1 MNVSELLNSGAKTL
15 KQNKIETYQLDSEL
29 VLSSLLKKK
38 RENLL
43 INLNEKVSE
52 NIVINFEK
60 LIIRRANKEPLA
72 YILKKKEFWSK
83 VFFVNRNTLI
93 PRPETELLCDLII
106 RKLKNK
112 HPYILD
118 IGTGTGCILLSV
130 LSEIKKA
137 KGVGIDISKKAID
150 VAKKNSNNFGLNNR
164 TKFLTKSL
172 DNIYNYKFD
181 IIVSN
186 PPYIKTSEIKNL
198 SNDVKKFEPKIA
210 LDGGKDGL
218 DLIKKVIYKSKTILK
233 KLGLLALEIGYGQH
247 YNVSQILKEQGFKE
261 ELLVKDYQ
269 DNIRCILARF

>member
-1 MNVSELLNSGAKTL
+1 MNISDLLNSGSKIL
-15 KQNKIETYQLDSEL
+15 KNSKIQTYQLDTEII
-29 VLSSLLKKK
+29 LSNLLEKK
-38 RENLL
+38 REKIITNPEEKISKNNIHDFNNL
-43 INLNEKVSE
+43 VS
-52 NIVINFEK
+52 
-60 LIIRRANKEPLA
+60 RRATGEPLA

-218 DLIKKVIYKSKTILK
+218 DVIKKVIYKSKTILK
-233 KLGLLALEIGYGQH
+233 KKGLLALEIGYGQ
-247 YNVSQILKEQGFKE
+247 YYKVSQILKEQGFKE
-261 ELLVKDYQ
+261 ELLVKDYR
-269 DNIRCILARF
+269 DNIRCILARY